1 MTKAYVDQNGNTLPI
16 FRELSTEVKA
26 YTGTAGT
33 SAALDD
39 RVRLVRVW
47 CTTDA
52 YIAVGAAPTAVATN
66 MPITAKVAEYFPI
79 SEGWKVSAKQI
90 SSGGNMHVTGLL

>member
-1 MTKAYVDQNGNTLPI
+1 MTKQFYDSNGRPI
-16 FRELSTEVKA
+16 PVFRELSTQVVA

-33 SAALDD
+33 SAALDA

-66 MPITAKVAEYFPI
+66 IPLTAKVAEYFPI

-90 SSGGNMHVTGLL
+90 SAGGNMHVTGLL